1 MKKVF
6 CILMAALLLTMS
18 VSSAFAMKLFDQH
31 WKPGEYTVE
40 LTDVDKAYYNSLYE
54 TALKNSEGTTV
65 KADLAV
71 YTYENVYL
79 YYLDYLE
86 RHKGNS
92 LDKLDFED
100 VPDFN
105 YVIGMPD
112 EDALLAQQALMISYH
127 AVKEQYHVL
136 DSQLIQYL
144 PFFAYYVY
152 DPQNPVWIIEL
163 KGYEQSVDNI
173 MRIGIYAHDGSV
185 QGVGNFII
193 EI

>member
-1 MKKVF
+1 MKKAV
-6 CILMAALLLTMS
+6 LLLVLLLTMS
-18 VSSAFAMKLFDQH
+18 VSSAFATKMFDQY

-40 LTDVDKAYYNSLYE
+40 LTDAEKAYYNSLYE

-100 VPDFN
+100 VPDLT
-105 YVIGMPD
+105 M
-112 EDALLAQQALMISYH
+112 LLECQMKTRFQPNRRL
-127 AVKEQYHVL
+127 
-136 DSQLIQYL
+136 
-144 PFFAYYVY
+144 
-152 DPQNPVWIIEL
+152 
-163 KGYEQSVDNI
+163 
-173 MRIGIYAHDGSV
+173 
-185 QGVGNFII
+185 
-193 EI
+193 

>member
-1 MKKVF
+1 
-6 CILMAALLLTMS
+6 MAALMLMTS
-18 VSSAFAMKLFDQH
+18 ASSAFAMKLFDQH

-40 LTDVDKAYYNSLYE
+40 LTDADKTYYNSLYE

-86 RHKGNS
+86 RHKGDS
-92 LDKLDFED
+92 LDKLDFAD

-112 EDALLAQQALMISYH
+112 EDALSVQQALMIAYH
-127 AVKEQYHVL
+127 AVKI
-136 DSQLIQYL
+136 DSGTGLMY
-144 PFFAYYVY
+144 
-152 DPQNPVWIIEL
+152 NEN
-163 KGYEQSVDNI
+163 GY
-173 MRIGIYAHDGSV
+173 
-185 QGVGNFII
+185 
-193 EI
+193 